1 MATHDYVIAN
11 ASGAAVRADLN
22 NALAAI
28 VSNNSNATEPATR
41 YAYQWWADTNAGI
54 LKFRNAANDAWI
66 DIIQLDGEY
75 TTIGL
80 ENGSAAAPSLF
91 FKDSGTDTG
100 LLSPGANSVAISTGG
115 TRRLTVD
122 SSGRLLV
129 GGTASQAVMGLD
141 SRVQQQGL
149 TDITSAHSITRHS
162 NDTGGARLNLA
173 KSRATAVD
181 GVTIVQDGDTVG
193 QLNFI
198 GADGT
203 DLAPRVA
210 TIRGAVDG
218 TPGAN
223 DMPGRLVF
231 ETTADGSSGPTERV
245 QINSSGQVLINH
257 STAAAIRGLS
267 PALAVNTP
275 DSSASISI
283 VRQGND
289 AGDARLLFGKNR
301 NASPTGN
308 TILVDGDPLGEIV
321 FCGNDGTDMNSRG
334 AEITVAADGT
344 PGAND
349 MPTSLTFAVA
359 KSGDNIPTERF
370 KIYQTGQPNYFT
382 DSNYNIRS
390 ARNTSSESILQV
402 KANASSVTDGVNK
415 FVVKADGDCEN
426 INNRYG
432 SLSDVKLKENI
443 VDAGSQWDDLKA
455 IKVKKYNYKAETS
468 HGTHTQIGVIAQEIE
483 LICPG
488 LVSENKDTETVEIP
502 ILDSEGNPVLDDEGN
517 PRVKYKEQ
525 ETGEVTKTVGY
536 SVLYM
541 KAVKALQEAMERIEQ
556 LETKVAALEG
566 GAS

>member
-321 FCGNDGTDMNSRG
+321 FC
-334 AEITVAADGT
+334 
-344 PGAND
+344 
-349 MPTSLTFAVA
+349 
-359 KSGDNIPTERF
+359 
-370 KIYQTGQPNYFT
+370 
-382 DSNYNIRS
+382 
-390 ARNTSSESILQV
+390 
-402 KANASSVTDGVNK
+402 
-415 FVVKADGDCEN
+415 
-426 INNRYG
+426 
-432 SLSDVKLKENI
+432 SLS
-443 VDAGSQWDDLKA
+443 
-455 IKVKKYNYKAETS
+455 
-468 HGTHTQIGVIAQEIE
+468 
-483 LICPG
+483 PG
-488 LVSENKDTETVEIP
+488 E
-502 ILDSEGNPVLDDEGN
+502 
-517 PRVKYKEQ
+517 
-525 ETGEVTKTVGY
+525 
-536 SVLYM
+536 
-541 KAVKALQEAMERIEQ
+541 
-556 LETKVAALEG
+556 
-566 GAS
+566 

>member
-28 VSNNSNATEPATR
+28 VSNNSNATEPATT
-41 YAYQWWADTNAGI
+41 YSYQWWADTTAGI

-66 DIIQLDGEY
+66 DIVQLDGEY
-75 TTIGL
+75 TKIGL

-100 LLSPGANSVAISTGG
+100 LLSPGADSVAISTGG
-115 TRRLTVD
+115 T
-122 SSGRLLV
+122 
-129 GGTASQAVMGLD
+129 
-141 SRVQQQGL
+141 
-149 TDITSAHSITRHS
+149 
-162 NDTGGARLNLA
+162 
-173 KSRATAVD
+173 
-181 GVTIVQDGDTVG
+181 
-193 QLNFI
+193 
-198 GADGT
+198 
-203 DLAPRVA
+203 
-210 TIRGAVDG
+210 
-218 TPGAN
+218 
-223 DMPGRLVF
+223 
-231 ETTADGSSGPTERV
+231 ERM

-257 STAAAIRGLS
+257 STAAAIRSLN

-283 VRQGND
+283 VRQGD
-289 AGDARLLFGKNR
+289 DPGDARLLLGKNR

-308 TILVDGDPLGEIV
+308 TILVDEDPLGQIV
-321 FCGNDGTDMNSRG
+321 FCGNDGTDMSSRG
-334 AEITVAADGT
+334 AEITAVADGT

-349 MPTSLTFAVA
+349 MPASLTFAVT
-359 KSGDNIPTERF
+359 KSGDDSPTERF
-370 KIYQTGQPNYFT
+370 KLYQTGQPNFFS
-382 DSNYNIRS
+382 DSNFNVRS
-390 ARNTSSESILQV
+390 ARSASSESIFQV
-402 KANASSVTDGVNK
+402 KAAASSLINGINK

-432 SLSDVKLKENI
+432 ALSDVKLKENI

-488 LVSENKDTETVEIP
+488 LVNENKDTETVEIP
-502 ILDSEGNPVLDDEGN
+502 ILDSKGRPVLDDEGN

>member
-28 VSNNSNATEPATR
+28 VSNNSNATEPATT
-41 YAYQWWADTNAGI
+41 YSYQWWADTTAGI

-66 DIIQLDGEY
+66 DIVQLDGEY
-75 TTIGL
+75 TKIGL

-100 LLSPGANSVAISTGG
+100 LLSPGTDSVAISTGG
-115 TRRLTVD
+115 TQSVTID

-129 GGTASQAVMGLD
+129 GGTASQAVMGL
-141 SRVQQQGL
+141 SHRVQQQG
-149 TDITSAHSITRHS
+149 TGSATSAHSIARHE
-162 NDTGGARLNLA
+162 NDTGGARLTLA
-173 KSRATAVD
+173 KSRATAVG
-181 GVTIVQDGDTVG
+181 GVTIVQDGDTLG
-193 QLNFI
+193 QLSFA

-203 DLAPRVA
+203 DLGSRAA
-210 TIRGAVDG
+210 LIQCDVDG
-218 TPGAN
+218 TPGSN

-231 ETTADGSSGPTERV
+231 ATTADGAASPTERL

-257 STAAAIRGLS
+257 TTAVTIRGS
-267 PALAVNTP
+267 EPVLAVNAS
-275 DSSASISI
+275 DASASISI
-283 VRQGND
+283 VRQGSGP
-289 AGDARLLFGKNR
+289 GDPRLILGKNR

-308 TILVDGDPLGEIV
+308 TILVDGDSLGEIA
-321 FCGNDGTDMNSRG
+321 FCGNDGTDMDSRG
-334 AEITVAADGT
+334 AEITATVNGT

-349 MPTSLTFAVA
+349 MPTSLTFSVTQ
-359 KSGDNIPTERF
+359 SGDATTTGRFRITE
-370 KIYQTGQPNYFT
+370 TGQPSFFT
-382 DSNYNIRS
+382 NTNLNIRS
-390 ARNTSSESILQV
+390 ARTSGSEAILQI
-402 KANASSVTDGVNK
+402 KSAASSLDGGTTEFIVR
-415 FVVKADGDCEN
+415 ADGDCEN
-426 INNRYG
+426 TNNRYG
-432 SLSDVKLKENI
+432 GFSDVKLKENI

-455 IKVKKYNYKAETS
+455 IKVKKYNFKAETNHS
-468 HGTHTQIGVIAQEIE
+468 THTQIGVIAQEIE

-488 LVSENKDTETVEIP
+488 LVKETKDVETVEIP

-517 PRVKYKEQ
+517 PRIKYKEQ

-566 GAS
+566 GAI

>member
-359 KSGDNIPTERF
+359 KSGDNVPTERF

>member
-28 VSNNSNATEPATR
+28 VSNNSNATEPATM

-66 DIIQLDGEY
+66 DIVQLDGEY

-115 TRRLTVD
+115 TQRVTAD
-122 SSGRLLV
+122 SSGRLLINATSSRTV
-129 GGTASQAVMGLD
+129 GGAIAAKLQIEGTDSAANTTACSVSQN
-141 SRVQQQGL
+141 
-149 TDITSAHSITRHS
+149 S
-162 NDTGGARLNLA
+162 NNTTGPRLMMA
-173 KSRATAVD
+173 KSRGTSNGSSTV
-181 GVTIVQDGDTVG
+181 VQDGDELG
-193 QLNFI
+193 IIDFA

-203 DLAPRVA
+203 DAGTSAARITAKVN
-210 TIRGAVDG
+210 G

-223 DMPGRLVF
+223 DMPGSFTFSL
-231 ETTADGSSGPTERV
+231 TKDGASSTTER
-245 QINSSGQVLINH
+245 L
-257 STAAAIRGLS
+257 T
-267 PALAVNTP
+267 
-275 DSSASISI
+275 
-283 VRQGND
+283 
-289 AGDARLLFGKNR
+289 LL
-301 NASPTGN
+301 
-308 TILVDGDPLGEIV
+308 E
-321 FCGNDGTDMNSRG
+321 
-334 AEITVAADGT
+334 
-344 PGAND
+344 
-349 MPTSLTFAVA
+349 
-359 KSGDNIPTERF
+359 
-370 KIYQTGQPNYFT
+370 TGQPNFFT
-382 DSNYNIRS
+382 DSNFNIRS
-390 ARNTSSESILQV
+390 GQSSASVAILQI
-402 KANASSVTDGVNK
+402 KASASSVSTGTNK
-415 FVVKADGDCEN
+415 FIVRADGDCEN
-426 INNRYG
+426 TNNSYG
-432 SLSDVKLKENI
+432 AISDVKLKENI

-455 IKVKKYNYKAETS
+455 IKVKKYNFKAETS

-488 LVSENKDTETVEIP
+488 LVNETKDTETVEIP
-502 ILDSEGNPVLDDEGN
+502 ILDSKGRPALDDDGN